1 MRKSLVLVLVSGA
14 FCASNASLLTNG
26 SFEEPYVTTFDQFA
40 DGQVPGWKVGSTNL
54 MEVGL
59 ASVYQVTGA
68 TGRNVVELD
77 SNRNVGVYQD
87 VALTQGSYRLTFD
100 YALRG
105 ANLEGRNPD
114 TCDFQV
120 MWNSQQLVALRPGSS
135 TMSTLT
141 FDVTANQ
148 GVNRLTF
155 VGMGT
160 NDGMGAIIDNANL
173 NPVPEPTSLAA
184 MLVAVPLAIK
194 RRRKDRG

>member
-1 MRKSLVLVLVSGA
+1 
-14 FCASNASLLTNG
+14 
-26 SFEEPYVTTFDQFA
+26 
-40 DGQVPGWKVGSTNL
+40 
-54 MEVGL
+54 
-59 ASVYQVTGA
+59 
-68 TGRNVVELD
+68 
-77 SNRNVGVYQD
+77 
-87 VALTQGSYRLTFD
+87 
-100 YALRG
+100 
-105 ANLEGRNPD
+105 
-114 TCDFQV
+114 
-120 MWNSQQLVALRPGSS
+120 MWNSQQLVALRPDSS